1 MVSTSKQGN
10 EKNKYITFEE
20 FSRVRLKIGKVIQAK
35 DVPGMKKVF
44 KVTVDIGDEQRD
56 LAVGAALHYKSEEL
70 VGKVVVVCTNLEPK
84 KIGSII
90 SNGML
95 LAPLEMKEGQY
106 SLRLPKMSM
115 LDLSFSRLLSNARS
129 KS

>member
-1 MVSTSKQGN
+1 MVSTSKQGD

-20 FSRVRLKIGKVIQAK
+20 FSRVHLKIGKVIQAK

-90 SNGML
+90 SNGMI
-95 LAPLEMKEGQY
+95 LAAVGDEGRPIFLTITEDVNVGSIIQ
-106 SLRLPKMSM
+106 
-115 LDLSFSRLLSNARS
+115 
-129 KS
+129 